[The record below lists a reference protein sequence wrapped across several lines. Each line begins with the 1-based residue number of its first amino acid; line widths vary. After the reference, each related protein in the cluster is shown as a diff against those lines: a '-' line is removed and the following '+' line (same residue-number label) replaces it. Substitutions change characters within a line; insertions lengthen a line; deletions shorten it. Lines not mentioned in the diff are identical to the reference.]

1 MPLEGPFPGDRMPM
15 TNPKRRANQSGLDPV
30 DRASEVVFGTLMAMS
45 FTGTLSVATAGEQDI
60 HTMMLAALGC
70 NLAWGLT
77 DAVMYLIAEITER
90 ERKIAFLHR
99 LHQAESAE
107 AADRLIA
114 DELPERLRSHANPAV
129 FEAFRQSLVELPEPR
144 AILGRR
150 QMLDGLLVFLLVAFS
165 TFPIVLPFL
174 LFDEAVQALRLSNA
188 LGVLTL
194 FISGYVLGR
203 RAGGKGWHF
212 GLAMAAIGSVLVGV
226 IILLG
231 G

>member
-1 MPLEGPFPGDRMPM
+1 MPM
-15 TNPKRRANQSGLDPV
+15 PNPKRSSDQSGLDPV
-30 DRASEVVFGTLMAMS
+30 ERASEVVFGTLMAMS

-60 HTMMLAALGC
+60 HTMMLAAIGC

-77 DAVMYLIAEITER
+77 DAVMYLITEITER
-90 ERKIAFLHR
+90 ERKISFLHK
-99 LHQAESAE
+99 LHHAESAE
-107 AADRLIA
+107 AADKLIA
-114 DELPERLRSHANPAV
+114 DEMPERLRSHANPAV
-129 FEAFRQSLVELPEPR
+129 FEAFRKSLVELPEPR

-150 QMLDGLLVFLLVAFS
+150 QYLDGLWVFLLVAFS

-174 LFDEAVQALRLSNA
+174 LVDEAVQALRLSNA

-194 FISGYVLGR
+194 FVSGTVLGR

-212 GLAMAAIGSVLVGV
+212 GLAMAAIGSALVGI

>member
-1 MPLEGPFPGDRMPM
+1 MQA
-15 TNPKRRANQSGLDPV
+15 PKRPASQSGLDRV
-30 DRASEVVFGTLMAMS
+30 ERASEVVFGTLMAMS
-45 FTGTLSVATAGEQDI
+45 FTGTLSVATAGAQDI
-60 HTMMLAALGC
+60 RTMMWAAIGC

-90 ERKIAFLHR
+90 ERKISFLHR
-99 LHQAESAE
+99 LHRAGSAE
-107 AADRLIA
+107 EADRLIA

-129 FEAFRQSLVELPEPR
+129 FEAFRKSLVELPEPR

-150 QMLDGLLVFLLVAFS
+150 QYLDGLLVFVLVAFS

-174 LFDEAVQALRLSNA
+174 LVDDAVQALRLSNM

-194 FISGYVLGR
+194 FIAGYLLGR
-203 RAGGKGWHF
+203 HAGGKGWHF
-212 GLAMAAIGSVLVGV
+212 GLAMAAIGSALVGI

>member
-1 MPLEGPFPGDRMPM
+1 STSPSCWMLPARLSVMPCIPSTKPTAPPCLM
-15 TNPKRRANQSGLDPV
+15 T
-30 DRASEVVFGTLMAMS
+30 

-60 HTMMLAALGC
+60 HTMMLAAIGC

-77 DAVMYLIAEITER
+77 DAVMYLITEITER
-90 ERKIAFLHR
+90 ERKISFLHK
-99 LHQAESAE
+99 LHHAESAE
-107 AADRLIA
+107 AADKLIA
-114 DELPERLRSHANPAV
+114 DEMPERLRSHANPAV
-129 FEAFRQSLVELPEPR
+129 FEAFRKSLVELPEPR

-150 QMLDGLLVFLLVAFS
+150 QYLDGLWVFLLVAFS

-174 LFDEAVQALRLSNA
+174 LVDEAVQALRLSNA

-194 FISGYVLGR
+194 FVSGTVLGR

-212 GLAMAAIGSVLVGV
+212 GLAMAAIGSALVGI

>member
-1 MPLEGPFPGDRMPM
+1 MPKEHH
-15 TNPKRRANQSGLDPV
+15 KAVQSGLDPV
-30 DRASEVVFGTLMAMS
+30 ERASEVVFGTLMAMS

-60 HTMMLAALGC
+60 HTMMLAAVGC

-90 ERKIAFLHR
+90 ERKISFLHR
-99 LHQAESAE
+99 LHHAASAE
-107 AADRLIA
+107 EADRLIA
-114 DELPERLRSHANPAV
+114 DEMPERLRSHANPAV

-144 AILGRR
+144 ALLDRR
-150 QMLDGLLVFLLVAFS
+150 QYLDGLLVFLLVALS
-165 TFPIVLPFL
+165 TFPIVLPFML
-174 LFDEAVQALRLSNA
+174 VDDALHALRLSNA

-194 FISGYVLGR
+194 FVSGYLLGR

-212 GLAMAAIGSVLVGV
+212 GMAMAAIGSALVGI

>member
-1 MPLEGPFPGDRMPM
+1 MALQ
-15 TNPKRRANQSGLDPV
+15 NPKQSTDQSGLDPV
-30 DRASEVVFGTLMAMS
+30 ERASEVVFGTLMAMS

-60 HTMMLAALGC
+60 HTMLWAAVGC

-77 DAVMYLIAEITER
+77 DAVMYLLAEITER
-90 ERKIAFLHR
+90 ERKISFLHR
-99 LHQAESAE
+99 LHHAASAE
-107 AADRLIA
+107 EADRLIA
-114 DELPERLRSHANPAV
+114 DEMPERLRSHANPAV

-144 AILGRR
+144 ALLERR
-150 QMLDGLLVFLLVAFS
+150 QYLDGLLVFLLVALS

-174 LFDEAVQALRLSNA
+174 LVDEAVQALRLSNA
-188 LGVLTL
+188 LGVMTL
-194 FISGYVLGR
+194 FVSGYLLGR

-212 GLAMAAIGSVLVGV
+212 GMAMAAIGSALVGI

>member
-1 MPLEGPFPGDRMPM
+1 MALQ
-15 TNPKRRANQSGLDPV
+15 NPKQSTDQSGLDPV
-30 DRASEVVFGTLMAMS
+30 ERASEVVFGTLMAMS

-60 HTMMLAALGC
+60 HTMLWAAVGC

-77 DAVMYLIAEITER
+77 DAVMYLLAEITER
-90 ERKIAFLHR
+90 ERKISFLHR
-99 LHQAESAE
+99 LHHAASAE
-107 AADRLIA
+107 EADRLIA
-114 DELPERLRSHANPAV
+114 DEMPERLRSHANPAV

-144 AILGRR
+144 ALLERR
-150 QMLDGLLVFLLVAFS
+150 QYLDGLLVFLLVALS

-174 LFDEAVQALRLSNA
+174 LVDEAVQALRLSNA

-194 FISGYVLGR
+194 FVSGYLLGR

-212 GLAMAAIGSVLVGV
+212 GMAMAAIGSVLVGI

>member
-1 MPLEGPFPGDRMPM
+1 MPM
-15 TNPKRRANQSGLDPV
+15 ANPKRNSAQSGLDPV
-30 DRASEVVFGTLMAMS
+30 ERASEVVFGTLMAMS

-60 HTMMLAALGC
+60 HTMMLAAVGC

-90 ERKIAFLHR
+90 ERKISFLHR
-99 LHQAESAE
+99 LHHAESAE
-107 AADRLIA
+107 VADRLIA
-114 DELPERLRSHANPAV
+114 DEMPKRLRSHANPAV
-129 FEAFRQSLVELPEPR
+129 FEAFRKSLVELPEPR
-144 AILGRR
+144 VLLDRR
-150 QMLDGLLVFLLVAFS
+150 QYLDGLLVFLLVALS

-174 LFDEAVQALRLSNA
+174 LVDDALHALRLSNA
-188 LGVLTL
+188 LGILTL
-194 FISGYVLGR
+194 FVSGYLLGR

-212 GLAMAAIGSVLVGV
+212 GLAMAAIGSMLVGI